1 MVKNPFLR
9 ALVAFAAIALLLP
22 SAFAQVASEPVASD
36 PAVDPV
42 LVRLGAVEERA
53 SLVLERFDI
62 AVRGLAGSQG
72 VPYGPELV
80 AQVYPFLPQFL
91 DQRASE
97 LVLLEQARARGLA
110 VDESVV
116 DGVVAQA
123 RGQFPDEAAFAEVL
137 AGAGFRDV
145 DHLREIVR
153 ETELIAL
160 VVAAIESEVTFTE
173 DEVRVAYAA
182 VRSQLVRPEEVCAR
196 HILVDSEA
204 AAAALGRAARAGA
217 DFAAMASTAST
228 DRGSAAQGGDLGC
241 FGRGVMV
248 APFEAAAFA
257 AEEGV
262 ATEPVESDFGF
273 HVIVVYDRVPATTAT
288 LEEVREPLEAQLRG
302 ERVDATIAAY
312 QRASG
317 VVTFPERIPPLEAV
331 AD

>member
-1 MVKNPFLR
+1 MLTNPFRR
-9 ALVAFAAIALLLP
+9 ALVALAAAALLP
-22 SAFAQVASEPVASD
+22 VAFAQVAASQAD
-36 PAVDPV
+36 DPV
-42 LVRLGAVEERA
+42 LLRLGAVEERA

-72 VPYGPELV
+72 VDYGPELI

-97 LVLLEQARARGLA
+97 LVLLDQARARGLV
-110 VDESVV
+110 VDEVVV
-116 DGVVAQA
+116 DSVVAQA
-123 RGQFPDEAAFAEVL
+123 RGQFPDEDAFAQVL
-137 AGAGFRDV
+137 VSAGFRDV

-160 VVAAIESEVTFTE
+160 VVGAIESEVTFTE

-196 HILVDSEA
+196 HILVESEVA
-204 AAAALGRAARAGA
+204 AGALGRAARVGA
-217 DFAAMASTAST
+217 DFAAMATTASI
-228 DRGSAAQGGDLGC
+228 DRGSAAAGGDLGC
-241 FGRGVMV
+241 FPRGVMV

-257 AEEGV
+257 AELDV
-262 ATEPVESDFGF
+262 ATEPVESAFGF
-273 HVIVVYDRVPATTAT
+273 HVILVYDRVPATTAS

-317 VVTFPERIPPLEAV
+317 VVTFPERIPPLEA
-331 AD
+331 AQD

>member
-1 MVKNPFLR
+1 MLKHPFRR
-9 ALVAFAAIALLLP
+9 ALVAFAATTAFLLP
-22 SAFAQVASEPVASD
+22 AASAQVVAD
-36 PAVDPV
+36 PADDPV

-53 SLVLERFDI
+53 SFVLERFDI

-72 VPYGPELV
+72 VPFGPELM

-97 LVLLEQARARGLA
+97 LVLLEQARLRGLV
-110 VDESVV
+110 VDEDVVEGVV
-116 DGVVAQA
+116 DQA
-123 RGQFPDEAAFAEVL
+123 RGQFPDEAAFAAVL
-137 AGAGFRDV
+137 ADAGFRDV
-145 DHLREIVR
+145 DHLRTIVR
-153 ETELIAL
+153 ETELIGL
-160 VVAAIESEVTFTE
+160 VVAAIESEVSFTE

-182 VRSQLVRPEEVCAR
+182 VRAQLVRPAEVCAR

-217 DFAAMASTAST
+217 DFAAMAATASS

-241 FGRGVMV
+241 FPTGVMV
-248 APFEAAAFA
+248 PPFEAAAFA
-257 AEEGV
+257 AETGV

-273 HVIVVYDRVPATTAT
+273 HVILVYDRVPATTAS

-317 VVTFPERIPPLEAV
+317 VATFPERIPPLEGAE
-331 AD
+331 D

>member
-1 MVKNPFLR
+1 MFKNPFRR
-9 ALVAFAAIALLLP
+9 ALVAFAAAALLLP
-22 SAFAQVASEPVASD
+22 IASAQISTGGPD
-36 PAVDPV
+36 DPV

-72 VPYGPELV
+72 VPYGPELI

-97 LVLLEQARARGLA
+97 LVLLDQARARGL
-110 VDESVV
+110 VVEESVV
-116 DGVVAQA
+116 DAVVAQA

-137 AGAGFRDV
+137 VSAGFRDV

-160 VVAAIESEVTFTE
+160 VVAAIESEVTFSE

-196 HILVDSEA
+196 HILVDDEA
-204 AAAALGRAARAGA
+204 EAAALGRAARGGA
-217 DFAAMASTAST
+217 DFTEMAATAST

-241 FGRGVMV
+241 FARGVMV

-257 AEEGV
+257 AETGV

-273 HVIVVYDRVPATTAT
+273 HVILVYDRVPATTAA

-317 VVTFPERIPPLEAV
+317 VLTYPARIPPLEEV
-331 AD
+331 AAD

>member
-1 MVKNPFLR
+1 MLTNPIRR
-9 ALVAFAAIALLLP
+9 ALVAFAAAALLLP
-22 SAFAQVASEPVASD
+22 VAFAQVASEQVASD
-36 PAVDPV
+36 PADPV
-42 LVRLGAVEERA
+42 LVRLGAVAERA

-91 DQRASE
+91 EQRASE
-97 LVLLEQARARGLA
+97 LVLLDQARARGLV

-123 RGQFPDEAAFAEVL
+123 RGQFPDEAAFVQVL
-137 AGAGFRDV
+137 VGAGFRDV

-160 VVAAIESEVTFTE
+160 VVGAIESEVAFTE

-196 HILVDSEA
+196 HILVESEA
-204 AAAALGRAARAGA
+204 AAGALGRAARGGA
-217 DFAAMASTAST
+217 DVGAMAATASI
-228 DRGSAAQGGDLGC
+228 DRGSAAQGGDRGC

-257 AEEGV
+257 AETGV
-262 ATEPVESDFGF
+262 ATEPVASAFGF
-273 HVIVVYDRVPATTAT
+273 HVILVYDRVPSTTAS
-288 LEEVREPLEAQLRG
+288 LEEVRAPLEAQIRG

-317 VVTFPERIPPLEAV
+317 VATFPERIPPLEA
-331 AD
+331 AQD

>member
-1 MVKNPFLR
+1 MLKNPFRR
-9 ALVAFAAIALLLP
+9 ALVAFAAAALLL
-22 SAFAQVASEPVASD
+22 SVAFAQDAASSAD
-36 PAVDPV
+36 DPV
-42 LVRLGAVEERA
+42 LVRLGAVQERA

-72 VPYGPELV
+72 VPYGPELL

-91 DQRASE
+91 EQRASE
-97 LVLLEQARARGLA
+97 LVLLEQARVRGLV
-110 VDESVV
+110 VDEAVV

-123 RGQFPDEAAFAEVL
+123 RGQFPDDAAFAQVL
-137 AGAGFRDV
+137 VSAGFRDV

-160 VVAAIESEVTFTE
+160 AVGAIESEVTFTE

-182 VRSQLVRPEEVCAR
+182 VRAQLVRPEQVCAR
-196 HILVDSEA
+196 HILVESEA
-204 AAAALGRAARAGA
+204 AAGALGRAARVGA
-217 DFAAMASTAST
+217 DFAAMAATASI
-228 DRGSAAQGGDLGC
+228 DRGSAAAGGDLGC
-241 FGRGVMV
+241 FPRGVMV
-248 APFEAAAFA
+248 APFEEAAFA
-257 AEEGV
+257 AELDV

-273 HVIVVYDRVPATTAT
+273 HVIQVYDRVPATVAS

-317 VVTFPERIPPLEAV
+317 VVTFPERIPPLEA
-331 AD
+331 AQD